1 MCVVLDAGWVK
12 GIVGHGGV
20 LDACA
25 DACGVGASR
34 VRGVASREV
43 SLLVVTA
50 LSDRTLA
57 VSELRICSEIPTA
70 G

>member
-1 MCVVLDAGWVK
+1 MCVVLDAGWAQ

-50 LSDRTLA
+50 
-57 VSELRICSEIPTA
+57 
-70 G
+70 